1 MTIDNQRP
9 AFLLSIVNFLFLST
23 CKKPNLRLYV
33 FKPKVSK
40 SETMTAYAH
49 R

>member
-9 AFLLSIVNFLFLST
+9 AFLLSIVIFYFFPPV
-23 CKKPNLRLYV
+23 KLYV